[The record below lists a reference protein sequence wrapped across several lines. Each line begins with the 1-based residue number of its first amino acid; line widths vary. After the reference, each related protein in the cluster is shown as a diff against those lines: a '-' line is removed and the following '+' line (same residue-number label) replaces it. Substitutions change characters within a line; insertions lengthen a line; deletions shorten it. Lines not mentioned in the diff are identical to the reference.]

1 MCAFLRSEGTSKGR
15 TFELSYLVLFKR
27 TGFRARG
34 PQQQRSL
41 EILLGTGVCIG
52 VGRDWV
58 GWKK

>member
-1 MCAFLRSEGTSKGR
+1 MWLSLGQRDTSKDN

-27 TGFRARG
+27 TGFRVRG

-41 EILLGTGVCIG
+41 EILLGTGVCVG
-52 VGRDWV
+52 VGGDWV